1 MTRHYST
8 RDFFR
13 QMPTG
18 LLARYFRPQ
27 QVRILSVGI
36 VRASD
41 NSCNNAVKDERAGAT
56 AGLLQRRHKQPVA
69 YTAAW
74 RT

>member
-1 MTRHYST
+1 MFYPGGDDHSVLAMRE
-8 RDFFR
+8 
-13 QMPTG
+13 QMEA
-18 LLARYFRPQ
+18 LRPQ

-41 NSCNNAVKDERAGAT
+41 DSCNNAVKDERAGAT